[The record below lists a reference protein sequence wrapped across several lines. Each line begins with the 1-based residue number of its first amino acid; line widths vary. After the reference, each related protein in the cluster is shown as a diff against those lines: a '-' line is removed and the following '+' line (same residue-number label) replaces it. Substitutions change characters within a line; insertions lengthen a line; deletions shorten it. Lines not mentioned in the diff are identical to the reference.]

1 MKILTKYMFRQL
13 VPNYLI
19 GLSFFTIMFLVNQVF
34 LLVKY
39 IVERNVAPGKVGA
52 LFVYSFPQILALT
65 IPISSVIAA
74 ILTFG
79 QLSSSS
85 EVVAL
90 RGSGISLMRII
101 RPNLIFGVV
110 LTLGTLLFYD
120 TVLPRGVYQYAMKRR
135 QILMG
140 DPLAEF
146 EPRQVISLGGQSIRY
161 ESENPQ
167 TGEMFRIYITSRDGS
182 ITFARRG
189 KFMEKQETADKLL
202 LRFKLH
208 DVTIQEYDERDPTQL
223 IKTTAPVVIHTFV
236 EQNKQVQQVMRNA
249 RTMNTRQL
257 YEKIQKENFHRY
269 KQISQVKKQLSGL
282 ESRADSYRKQQE
294 KIKQQLQ
301 AADKRSA
308 ARRVELQRS
317 QRRIK
322 GRLAAAQRQVK
333 SYSQRLA
340 RLEKIPYRTRID
352 LYEFHRKFSLPA
364 ACLIF
369 VLVGAP
375 LGMFS
380 RRSGKSMGLGLGVL
394 VVVIYYVLLVIGQ
407 GWVLSDKIGPFTGAW
422 LPDMFLG
429 VVGGGLILKKL
440 KE

>member
-1 MKILTKYMFRQL
+1 MKILTRYMFRQL

-19 GLSFFTIMFLVNQVF
+19 GLSFFTIIFLVNQVF

-101 RPNLIFGVV
+101 RPNLIFGVL
-110 LTLGTLLFYD
+110 LTLATLLFYD
-120 TVLPRGVYQYAMKRR
+120 TVLPQGVYQYAMKRR

-146 EPRQVISLGGQSIRY
+146 EPRQVINLGGQSIRY
-161 ESENPQ
+161 ESENSQ
-167 TGEMFRIYITSRDGS
+167 TGEMYRIYITSREGS
-182 ITFARRG
+182 ITFAERG
-189 KFMEKQETADKLL
+189 RFMEKQESGNNLL
-202 LRFKLH
+202 LRFKLYG
-208 DVTIQEYDERDPTQL
+208 VTIQEYDERDPNQL
-223 IKTTAPVVIHTFV
+223 IKTSAPEVIHTFV
-236 EQNKQVQQVMRNA
+236 EPNKQVQQVSRNA

-257 YEKIQKENFHRY
+257 YEKIQLENKHRY
-269 KQISQVKKQLSGL
+269 QQIEQVRRQLNGAKAQTESWRNSLNRTLAGL
-282 ESRADSYRKQQE
+282 KDKTRLTPARKMALERDERRYR
-294 KIKQQLQ
+294 
-301 AADKRSA
+301 
-308 ARRVELQRS
+308 
-317 QRRIK
+317 
-322 GRLAAAQRQVK
+322 GRLAAAERQVK
-333 SYSQRLA
+333 SYSQRLG
-340 RLEKIPYRTRID
+340 RLEKVPYRSRID
-352 LYEFHRKFSLPA
+352 IYELHRKFSLPA

-407 GWVLSDKIGPFTGAW
+407 GWVLSDKVSPFTGAW

-429 VVGGGLILKKL
+429 VVGAVLIVKKL